1 MRIKL
6 KESLI
11 VREEREVH
19 LKLKVNG
26 KEVWLSKYSK
36 LDDFGTEADVDFL
49 KGKELLTEE
58 EEDAVMDFIN
68 NLE

>member
-1 MRIKL
+1 MKIKL

-11 VREEREVH
+11 VSSEKEVH
-19 LKLKVNG
+19 LKLIVNN

-36 LDDFGTEADVDFL
+36 VDNFGTEADVDFL
-49 KGKELLTEE
+49 KGKELLNEE

-68 NLE
+68 DLE